1 MLGPPGWGLAGPGAS
16 GTATVTVPLAQPSG
30 DRTGW
35 LGALA
40 VTLGRYSGRDS
51 VVLGTDDGPVLVD
64 LTGTMAQLRPVPA
77 DQPVTAGLSSGDKG
91 SRFPLTVFVRE
102 DHLLVE
108 YRRSHFAHEIVEQFT
123 RHLVHVHRQA
133 PAGPV
138 AAIDLLDA
146 AERTRIAALGRSPE
160 PLVTS
165 RGCLHEAFGRVAA
178 RTPDAVAVSDG
189 DTTLTYGTLD
199 VLSARLAGGL
209 WAAGVRAG
217 DRVGL
222 CLDRSA
228 DFVVAV
234 LGVLKAGATYV
245 PVDPAHP
252 AERLARV
259 LDGAG
264 VRLVVTGRTGLAPLV
279 LTVGELLTSEPRA
292 TRPRSSPDDPAY
304 VIHTSGSTGRPKGV
318 VVPHA
323 NVIAL
328 VDATRELFGLGAHD
342 VWSFFHSG
350 AFDVSVYE
358 MWGCLLTGGRL
369 AVVRHDVSRD
379 PARFR
384 DLLVAERVTVLSQ
397 TPSAFVQLLMAD
409 HGPVAA
415 RLVLFAG
422 EPLDARVLMPWF
434 DRHPKCRMVN
444 LYGITETTVH
454 ASQLMVTRELAEAGT
469 RCVGT
474 ALPGWHFYVLDEA
487 GRLLPPGVVG
497 EIHVGG
503 AGVAAGYLG
512 QEELT
517 SQRFLPDPYT
527 GGVMYRSGDLG
538 RLRPDG
544 SLDHLGRADHQVK
557 IRGFRVELGEIR
569 AALLEEPRV
578 RAAAALVRHGDPADP
593 ATARIDAYVVLADGT
608 TDGIRDRVAR
618 LLPDYMVPAT
628 ITPLTELPITPNG
641 KLDTARLP
649 EPRSG
654 SAPTPEDEND
664 LVGRLRRIWST
675 VLGVAVGPDDD
686 FFELGGNS
694 MYAVRLSTAMTE
706 AGMPPIVLANL
717 YRAPTVRAVAAGLES
732 RD

>member
-1 MLGPPGWGLAGPGAS
+1 MLGPPEWGLAEPGAA
-16 GTATVTVPLAQPSG
+16 GTATVTLPLAQQTG

-40 VTLGRYSGRDS
+40 VTLGRYSGQDS
-51 VVLGTDDGPVLVD
+51 VVLGTDHGSVRLD
-64 LTGTMAQLRPVPA
+64 LTGTLGELRPVPTDRPA
-77 DQPVTAGLSSGDKG
+77 IAGLSFGAG
-91 SRFPLTVFVRE
+91 GARFPLTVFVRA
-102 DHLLVE
+102 DHLLVD
-108 YRRSHFAHEIVEQFT
+108 YRRSHFAPEIVEQFT
-123 RHLVHVHRQA
+123 RHLAHVHRQA
-133 PAGPV
+133 PDSPV
-138 AAIDLLDA
+138 ATIDVLDA
-146 AERTRIAALGRSPE
+146 AGRSRVAALGRSPE

-165 RGCLHEAFGRVAA
+165 PRCLHEAFEGVAA
-178 RTPDAVAVSDG
+178 RTPDAIAVSDG
-189 DTTLTYGTLD
+189 GITFTYRMLD
-199 VLSARLAGGL
+199 VLAASVADGL
-209 WAAGVRAG
+209 RAAGVRPG

-259 LDGAG
+259 LEGAD
-264 VRLVVTGRTGLAPLV
+264 VRLVISGRTDIAPLA
-279 LTVGELLTSEPRA
+279 LTVDELLTARPRA
-292 TRPRSSPDDPAY
+292 AGRRSSPGDPAY
-304 VIHTSGSTGRPKGV
+304 IIHTSGSTGRPKGV

-328 VDATRELFGLGAHD
+328 VDATRELFGLGPHD

-369 AVVRHDVSRD
+369 QVVRHDVSRD
-379 PARFR
+379 PALFR

-397 TPSAFVQLLMAD
+397 TPSAFVQLLGAD
-409 HGPVAA
+409 HGRIAA

-422 EPLDARVLMPWF
+422 EPLDTRVLVPWF
-434 DRHPKCRMVN
+434 DRHPECRVVN

-454 ASQLMVTRELAEAGT
+454 ASHLTVTRELAEAAT

-487 GRLLPPGVVG
+487 GRLVPPGVVG

-503 AGVAAGYLG
+503 AGVATGYLG

-527 GGVMYRSGDLG
+527 GGTMYRSGDLG

-544 SLDHLGRADHQVK
+544 TLDHLGRADHQVK
-557 IRGFRVELGEIR
+557 IRGFRIELGEIR
-569 AALLEEPRV
+569 AAMLEEPRV
-578 RAAAALVRHGDPADP
+578 RAAAAVVRRGDPADP
-593 ATARIDAYVVLADGT
+593 ATARIDAYVVSADGT
-608 TDGIRDRVAR
+608 ADGVRDRVAL

-628 ITPLTELPITPNG
+628 VTPVAELPLTPNG
-641 KLDTARLP
+641 KLDVARLP
-649 EPRSG
+649 EPRFG
-654 SAPTPEDEND
+654 SAPVTDGEND
-664 LVGRLRRIWST
+664 LVSRLRRIWSA
-675 VLGVAVGPDDD
+675 VLGVAVGADDD

-694 MYAVRLSTAMTE
+694 MSAVRISTAMTA

-717 YRAPTVRAVAAGLES
+717 YRTPTVREVAAGLES
-732 RD
+732 AG